1 MPFSPIVS
9 ILTTVYNREKYLEA
23 CIDSILAS
31 SYQDWEL
38 IIVDDQSTDTSVAI
52 AKSYEKKDPRIKVYI
67 NDKNL
72 GDYPNRNKAAS
83 YAKGKYIK
91 YLDADDFIYP
101 HGLEIMVQ
109 TMEQFPEAAL
119 GISQKV
125 AEDIEPYPFVLEP
138 RETYCREF
146 ISRGVLGA
154 PPTQTILRAEIF
166 REFGGFTGTRYIGDT
181 ELWYKI
187 ACLYPTLKMSPGL
200 VCWREHDNQEFKKG
214 MSSHS
219 YLENNF
225 KNVMNAL
232 NFHACP
238 LDSNQIQLAKKKYNK
253 RFARDIIRLLVV
265 EGQFSKA
272 NTIRKSCKKSWYQ
285 IIKTI

>member
-1 MPFSPIVS
+1 MSKPTVS
-9 ILTTVYNREKYLEA
+9 ILTTCFNREKYLAA
-23 CIDSILAS
+23 CIDSVLAS

-38 IIVDDQSTDTSVAI
+38 IIVDDVSTDTSLAI
-52 AKSYEKKDPRIKVYI
+52 AKSYEKKDPRIKVYV
-67 NDKNL
+67 NEKNL

-83 YAKGKYIK
+83 YAKGKYLK
-91 YLDADDFIYP
+91 YLDADDLINP
-101 HGLEIMVQ
+101 QGLEVMVH
-109 TMEQFPEAAL
+109 TMEQFPEAGL

-125 AEDIEPYPFVLEP
+125 VEDVKPYPFLMQP
-138 RETYCREF
+138 KETFKREF
-146 ISRGVLGA
+146 LMRGVLGV

-166 REFGGFTGTRYIGDT
+166 RKFRGFTGTRYIGDT

-214 MSSHS
+214 MTSHS

-265 EGQFSKA
+265 ERQFIKA
-272 NTIRKSCKKSWYQ
+272 NTIRKSCKKSWFQ